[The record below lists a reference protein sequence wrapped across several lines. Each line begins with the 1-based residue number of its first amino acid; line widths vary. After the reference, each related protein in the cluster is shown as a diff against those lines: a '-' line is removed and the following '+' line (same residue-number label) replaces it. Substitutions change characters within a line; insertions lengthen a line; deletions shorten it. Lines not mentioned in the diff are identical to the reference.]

1 MTHIPHSTLRESNTG
16 QHNLL
21 NELKHQTSSIMTVKT
36 IKCTHWCRGKPNLT
50 FYIPD
55 ANLSSIMYSD
65 CNNKHKVF
73 GFTF

>member
-1 MTHIPHSTLRESNTG
+1 
-16 QHNLL
+16 
-21 NELKHQTSSIMTVKT
+21 MTVKT